1 MMTLK
6 SSPAGVLVPII
17 IAGLAPLR
25 WVMLKTKAFT
35 QAEIDALDMD

>member
-17 IAGLAPLR
+17 IAGLGPLR